1 MKIKIISDTTCDLPE
16 QLLKEYQITLLP
28 LHITKGEESLLD
40 GVQIT
45 PSDIFSYVDAGGE
58 ICTTASINP
67 QEYVDAFAAYR
78 AAYDAVIVITIGSG
92 FSSCYQNACV
102 AARQF
107 EQVYVVDSA
116 NLSSGQGLLV
126 LLAAYLAQTQ
136 QMEPQQIC
144 QKLNEAAQ
152 DVDASFILD
161 RLDYMKKGGRCSS
174 VTALGANLLKLKPCI
189 EVKDGKMSVGK
200 KYRGNNGSSS
210 STQPTACRTI
220 AAQTG
225 LPSWRIPQRRQKRLQ
240 QPVGCWSRMAG
251 LSRSLWLVPAAP
263 LPATVVQTPL
273 VSCFLKIHNRRF
285 VIRASGTAENCCAAC
300 SYPPK

>member
-1 MKIKIISDTTCDLPE
+1 MPNQQLTEGKRFALKIKIISDTTCDLPE

-161 RLDYMKKGGRCSS
+161 RLDYMKKGGRRSFR
-174 VTALGANLLKLKPCI
+174 
-189 EVKDGKMSVGK
+189 ED
-200 KYRGNNGSSS
+200 
-210 STQPTACRTI
+210 
-220 AAQTG
+220 
-225 LPSWRIPQRRQKRLQ
+225 KR
-240 QPVGCWSRMAG
+240 
-251 LSRSLWLVPAAP
+251 
-263 LPATVVQTPL
+263 
-273 VSCFLKIHNRRF
+273 FRF
-285 VIRASGTAENCCAAC
+285 
-300 SYPPK
+300 

>member
-40 GVQIT
+40 GVQIM
-45 PSDIFSYVDAGGE
+45 PSDIFSYVDADGE

-102 AARQF
+102 AASQF

-126 LLAAYLAQTQ
+126 LLAAQLAQVQ

-144 QKLNEAAQ
+144 QKLKEAAQ
-152 DVDASFILD
+152 DADASFILD

-189 EVKDGKMSVGK
+189 EVKNGKMSVGK
-200 KYRGNNGSSS
+200 STAAALNGSSS
-210 STQPTACRTI
+210 STPPTVCRTT
-220 AAQTG
+220 AAQME
-225 LPSWRIPQRRQKRLQ
+225 LPSWFIPPHRHKPLPQHRE
-240 QPVGCWSRMAG
+240 CWSRTAG
-251 LSRSLWLVPAAP
+251 LRRSLWRAPAVP
-263 LPATVVQTPL
+263 LPVTVVRTPS
-273 VSCFLKIHNRRF
+273 VSCFLEIHNRRF
-285 VIRASGTAENCCAAC
+285 VIKASGTAEFSAV
-300 SYPPK
+300 PLVFL

>member
-40 GVQIT
+40 GVQIM

-67 QEYVDAFAAYR
+67 QEYADAFAAYR
-78 AAYDAVIVITIGSG
+78 TVYDAVIVITIGSG

-126 LLAAYLAQTQ
+126 LLAAQLAQ
-136 QMEPQQIC
+136 MQQIC
-144 QKLNEAAQ
+144 QKLKEAAQ
-152 DVDASFILD
+152 DADASFILD

-189 EVKDGKMSVGK
+189 EVKNGKMSVGK
-200 KYRGNNGSSS
+200 KYRGSFERVIEQYTADRLKDYCG
-210 STQPTACRTI
+210 TDGTAIVVHPAAQAEAVAAACRVLEQDGRFEQIIVARAGCTV
-220 AAQTG
+220 ACHCGPNTVG
-225 LPSWRIPQRRQKRLQ
+225 VMFFKNPQ
-240 QPVGCWSRMAG
+240 
-251 LSRSLWLVPAAP
+251 
-263 LPATVVQTPL
+263 
-273 VSCFLKIHNRRF
+273 
-285 VIRASGTAENCCAAC
+285 
-300 SYPPK
+300 

>member
-40 GVQIT
+40 GVQIM

-67 QEYVDAFAAYR
+67 QEYADAFAAYR
-78 AAYDAVIVITIGSG
+78 TVYDAVIVITIGSG

-126 LLAAYLAQTQ
+126 LLAAQLAQMQ

-144 QKLNEAAQ
+144 QKLKEAAQ
-152 DVDASFILD
+152 DADASFILD

-189 EVKDGKMSVGK
+189 EVKNGKMSVGK
-200 KYRGNNGSSS
+200 KYRGSFERVIEQYTADRLKDYCG
-210 STQPTACRTI
+210 TDGTAIVVHPAAQAEAVAAACRVLEQDGRFEQI
-220 AAQTG
+220 IVA
-225 LPSWRIPQRRQKRLQ
+225 R
-240 QPVGCWSRMAG
+240 AG
-251 LSRSLWLVPAAP
+251 
-263 LPATVVQTPL
+263 
-273 VSCFLKIHNRRF
+273 CFLIKIF
-285 VIRASGTAENCCAAC
+285 
-300 SYPPK
+300 

>member
-107 EQVYVVDSA
+107 EQA
-116 NLSSGQGLLV
+116 G
-126 LLAAYLAQTQ
+126 
-136 QMEPQQIC
+136 
-144 QKLNEAAQ
+144 
-152 DVDASFILD
+152 D
-161 RLDYMKKGGRCSS
+161 RSPR
-174 VTALGANLLKLKPCI
+174 N
-189 EVKDGKMSVGK
+189 
-200 KYRGNNGSSS
+200 
-210 STQPTACRTI
+210 
-220 AAQTG
+220 
-225 LPSWRIPQRRQKRLQ
+225 
-240 QPVGCWSRMAG
+240 
-251 LSRSLWLVPAAP
+251 
-263 LPATVVQTPL
+263 
-273 VSCFLKIHNRRF
+273 
-285 VIRASGTAENCCAAC
+285 
-300 SYPPK
+300 

>member
-1 MKIKIISDTTCDLPE
+1 MPNQQLTEGKRFALKIKIISDTTCDLPE

-40 GVQIT
+40 GVQII

-200 KYRGNNGSSS
+200 KYRGNFERVIE
-210 STQPTACRTI
+210 QYTAD
-220 AAQTG
+220 
-225 LPSWRIPQRRQKRLQ
+225 RLQ
-240 QPVGCWSRMAG
+240 DYCGTNGTAIVAH
-251 LSRSLWLVPAAP
+251 PAAP
-263 LPATVVQTPL
+263 
-273 VSCFLKIHNRRF
+273 
-285 VIRASGTAENCCAAC
+285 AEAVAAAC
-300 SYPPK
+300 RVLEQDGRFEQIIVARAGCTVACHCGPNTVGVMFFKNPQ

>member
-1 MKIKIISDTTCDLPE
+1 MPNQQLTEGKRFALKIKIISDTTCDLPE

-40 GVQIT
+40 GVQIM

-102 AARQF
+102 AASQF

-126 LLAAYLAQTQ
+126 LLAAQLAQVQ

-144 QKLNEAAQ
+144 QKLKEAAQ
-152 DVDASFILD
+152 DADASFILD

-189 EVKDGKMSVGK
+189 EVKNGKMSVGK
-200 KYRGNNGSSS
+200 STAATLNGSSS
-210 STQPTACRTI
+210 STPPT
-220 AAQTG
+220 
-225 LPSWRIPQRRQKRLQ
+225 
-240 QPVGCWSRMAG
+240 V
-251 LSRSLWLVPAAP
+251 
-263 LPATVVQTPL
+263 
-273 VSCFLKIHNRRF
+273 
-285 VIRASGTAENCCAAC
+285 
-300 SYPPK
+300 